1 MSLVVDAIAPRELSR
16 ATVPSS
22 EEHVATAIGDDDAD
36 CDGAELTSCA
46 LCRLRS
52 ELHRMANGWDELHL
66 CWLRSEL
73 HRMANGWDELH
84 LCWLEQRLCPVEDL
98 GSIVNRRADGDAT
111 SRDNAS
117 GKLDEVTTNGSG
129 SEAKESHDCVSAV

>member
-1 MSLVVDAIAPRELSR
+1 MDAIAPRELSR

-46 LCRLRS
+46 LCR
-52 ELHRMANGWDELHL
+52 
-66 CWLRSEL
+66 LRSEL